1 MPLFARTAEAFLHSR
16 KPVRTMDDLKGLKL
30 RTAGA
35 WLEISKSLGA
45 ASVTTPGPETYP
57 MLERGAIDAT
67 EWGTLYENISMGFH
81 KIAKYVIIPGVHQPS
96 APFELCVN
104 KAAWGKLS
112 DQRQEASSRWSA
124 RQVTME
130 SWMRVGAEDAKAL
143 KFFRDQGNEII
154 ELSPEVQKATKDMSV
169 KWADEQAAANP
180 WFKKVWESQRAFE
193 KLWENAASYRNTQY

>member
-1 MPLFARTAEAFLHSR
+1 M
-16 KPVRTMDDLKGLKL
+16 K
-30 RTAGA
+30 
-35 WLEISKSLGA
+35 I
-45 ASVTTPGPETYP
+45 TTH
-57 MLERGAIDAT
+57 AT

-81 KIAKYVIIPGVHQPS
+81 RIAKYVIIPGVHQPS

-112 DQRQEASSRWSA
+112 DKDKKFVEMAA
-124 RQVTME
+124 KQVTLE

-143 KFFRDQGNEII
+143 KFFKEQGNEII

-180 WFKKVWESQRAFE
+180 WFKKVCESQRAFE
-193 KLWENAASYRNTQY
+193 ALCANASSYRNTRY